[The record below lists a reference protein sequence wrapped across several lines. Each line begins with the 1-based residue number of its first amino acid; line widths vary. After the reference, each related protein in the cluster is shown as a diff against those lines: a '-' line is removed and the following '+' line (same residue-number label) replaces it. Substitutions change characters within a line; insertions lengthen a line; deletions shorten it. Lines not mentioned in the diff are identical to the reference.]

1 MLIRIILLLLISC
14 NWAIA
19 APVNI
24 NEANA
29 DKIAQSLKGVGPS
42 KAAAIVAF
50 REANGPFKSI
60 DELKYVKGIGDKTI
74 KQNRTDIL
82 IVTRKQ

>member
-1 MLIRIILLLLISC
+1 MLIRMILLLLFSC
-14 NWAIA
+14 KIVFA

-29 DKIAQSLKGVGPS
+29 DKIAQSLKGIGPS
-42 KAAAIVAF
+42 KAAAIVAY
-50 REANGPFKSI
+50 RLENGPFKSV

-74 KQNRTDIL
+74 EQNRMEIL
-82 IVTRKQ
+82 IVSGKQ